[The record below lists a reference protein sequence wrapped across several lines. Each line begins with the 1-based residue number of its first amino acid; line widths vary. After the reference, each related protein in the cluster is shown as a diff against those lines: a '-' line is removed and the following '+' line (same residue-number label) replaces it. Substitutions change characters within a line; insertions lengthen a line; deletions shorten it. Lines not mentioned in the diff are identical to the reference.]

1 MHWPGT
7 TRRDTRPA
15 ACGRFLFAQIGA
27 IGLLRRAIR
36 RVRMNASATPSR
48 GGATR
53 SRMPSR
59 AAPALGSRCARAGAP
74 FEVECVKQGV
84 SALRLRRRCI
94 ASPCFDAVRR
104 CRRGRR
110 VDAVATRRRRPAGD
124 FFSPGLLTGEK
135 TVISFRPSRGD
146 LRTRVSRATGTTRST
161 TKPSALEISK
171 VDSGSFSLAKP
182 KDTLRTDDLH
192 RRAMRVFCCQESV
205 PARLARRRLLAG
217 PTPAAFQTG
226 LQYP

>member
-1 MHWPGT
+1 
-7 TRRDTRPA
+7 
-15 ACGRFLFAQIGA
+15 
-27 IGLLRRAIR
+27 
-36 RVRMNASATPSR
+36 MNASATASRGRAPPSR
-48 GGATR
+48 TPPRA
-53 SRMPSR
+53 PSAH
-59 AAPALGSRCARAGAP
+59 AAGCARDAVP

-84 SALRLRRRCI
+84 SALRLRRRRD
-94 ASPCFDAVRR
+94 ASPCFDAVHRR
-104 CRRGRR
+104 RRGHR
-110 VDAVATRRRRPAGD
+110 VDAVATGRGRPAGE

>member
-1 MHWPGT
+1 MA
-7 TRRDTRPA
+7 RLYSDRPP
-15 ACGRFLFAQIGA
+15 CGRFLFAQIGA
-27 IGLLRRAIR
+27 IGLLRCAIR

-48 GGATR
+48 GGAKC
-53 SRMPSR
+53 SRIPSL
-59 AAPALGSRCARAGAP
+59 ASGACTARCARAPAP
-74 FEVECVKQGV
+74 FELERVKQGV
-84 SALRLRRRCI
+84 SALRLRRRRF
-94 ASPCFDAVRR
+94 ASACRGAVRR

-110 VDAVATRRRRPAGD
+110 IDAAATRRGRPARE